1 MTVLLS
7 AVAGLLI
14 GWVASLVLHRET
26 SQDISLDMLLGS
38 AGAVLGT
45 VVLNTGS
52 MFDGLLSGLLSAS
65 LLLIF
70 LEMSR
75 RVLN

>member
-14 GWVASLVLHRET
+14 GWVASLISHRET
-26 SQDISLDMLLGS
+26 NEGILLDLLVGLS
-38 AGAVLGT
+38 AAVLGT
-45 VVLNTGS
+45 VVLSTGS
-52 MFDGLLSGLLSAS
+52 MFDGLLSGVLSAS

-70 LEMSR
+70 LAMSR
-75 RVLN
+75 RVLE